1 MNMLTLSAV
10 LFFNTK
16 YGLYGFQ
23 WVCICISYSTRL
35 KVSGHYV
42 CACIKHIISVH
53 EYNGNNMIIMVITM
67 ITATVYNVTVKTG
80 KEVQGGNSQSSIY

>member
-16 YGLYGFQ
+16 YGLYCFE

-35 KVSGHYV
+35 KVCGHYV
-42 CACIKHIISVH
+42 CVCIKHIISVH
-53 EYNGNNMIIMVITM
+53 EYNGNNMIIMVIRM
-67 ITATVYNVTVKTG
+67 ITATIYNITLKTG
-80 KEVQGGNSQSSIY
+80 KEVQGGNSQSSLY

>member
-10 LFFNTK
+10 LFLIENMGYMAFNE
-16 YGLYGFQ
+16 F
-23 WVCICISYSTRL
+23 CICISYSTRL
-35 KVSGHYV
+35 KSLAIM

-53 EYNGNNMIIMVITM
+53 EHNGNNMIIMVITM
-67 ITATVYNVTVKTG
+67 ITATVYNITLKTG